1 MAENTFVNTYIRTI
15 SSQPVTYPDNYA
27 QPPSNSLKRI
37 PVLPIDVPP
46 VPERADKPGE
56 SSSDIELTLKSL
68 KPAKSI
74 VVTVKGTDT
83 IADLKSKWDTGGG
96 EVRLLLKGK
105 ALQDAK
111 LVREYGFNGGDVVNV
126 IVKAA
131 PAPPAEPLPSKP
143 STPSLAIDTAPHIK
157 KHGRIPS
164 VVLSPSPSITGG
176 PGSDDGRRT
185 PDILLNLDG
194 EGELS
199 KDVTAYH
206 ATLANPEMWE
216 ASACSEFHT
225 NSEAQMAFED
235 FLRAAKGVL
244 TASEVAKIR
253 DQVGVI
259 GMAGT

>member
-1 MAENTFVNTYIRTI
+1 MAENAFVNTYIRTI

-56 SSSDIELTLKSL
+56 SSSDMELTLKSL

-83 IADLKSKWDTGGG
+83 IADIKSKWDSGGG

-111 LVREYGFNGGDVVNV
+111 LVREYGFKGGDVVNV
-126 IVKAA
+126 VVKPASA
-131 PAPPAEPLPSKP
+131 PVSPAEPLASKP
-143 STPSLAIDTAPHIK
+143 STPSLAINTATHTK

-194 EGELS
+194 EGEPS

-206 ATLANPEMWE
+206 ATLANPDMWE
-216 ASACSEFHT
+216 RLLG
-225 NSEAQMAFED
+225 
-235 FLRAAKGVL
+235 FLKCV
-244 TASEVAKIR
+244 
-253 DQVGVI
+253 
-259 GMAGT
+259 